1 MNKVLGLDDKYD
13 QQQYTSTF
21 SFKLKS
27 AAGGGVDL
35 EASRLFKKR
44 RHLFLIRVI
53 TGHHLPFDFLIAE
66 SIFSQREPSTKLR
79 FNHLKLSGTINGMER

>member
-35 EASRLFKKR
+35 EASRLSKKKKTSILDSR
-44 RHLFLIRVI
+44 DYWPPLAFRF
-53 TGHHLPFDFLIAE
+53 FD
-66 SIFSQREPSTKLR
+66 S
-79 FNHLKLSGTINGMER
+79 

>member
-35 EASRLFKKR
+35 EASRLFKKKED
-44 RHLFLIRVI
+44 IY
-53 TGHHLPFDFLIAE
+53 
-66 SIFSQREPSTKLR
+66 S
-79 FNHLKLSGTINGMER
+79 